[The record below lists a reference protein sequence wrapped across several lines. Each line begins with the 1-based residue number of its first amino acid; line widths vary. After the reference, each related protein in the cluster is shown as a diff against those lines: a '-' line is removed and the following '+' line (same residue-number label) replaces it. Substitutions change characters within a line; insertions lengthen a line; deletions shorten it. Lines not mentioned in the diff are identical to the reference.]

1 MSSDPVSLPS
11 NSFAIFIGRNYLN
24 LESFKL
30 NGDPVRTPVWFAAA
44 PDTHASAPPRTLYI
58 YTLENTGK
66 IKRIRNNPRVRIAP
80 CDARGNLKGEWVEA
94 RARLLSG
101 DDADR
106 ANRILIQKYLLKR
119 IFDFL
124 SFFRVTKRTLIA
136 LDAV

>member
-1 MSSDPVSLPS
+1 MSP
-11 NSFAIFIGRNYLN
+11 NSFATFAGRNYLN
-24 LESFKL
+24 LETLKRS
-30 NGDPVRTPVWFAAA
+30 GDAVRTPVWFAAA
-44 PDTHASAPPRTLYI
+44 PMPGNATPRTLYI

-106 ANRILIQKYLLKR
+106 ANRILTQKYLLKR

-124 SFFRVTKRTLIA
+124 SFFRVTKRSLIA

>member
-1 MSSDPVSLPS
+1 MSSTAP
-11 NSFAIFIGRNYLN
+11 NTFATFAGRNYLN
-24 LESFKL
+24 LETFKRS
-30 NGDPVRTPVWFAAA
+30 GDAVRTPVWFAAA
-44 PDTHASAPPRTLYI
+44 PMSGNAPPRTLYI

-101 DDADR
+101 DDAAR
-106 ANRILIQKYLLKR
+106 ANRILTQKYLLKR

-124 SFFRVTKRTLIA
+124 SIFRVTKRTLIA
-136 LDAV
+136 LDAL